1 MNQAYNQFKN
11 YKVEDQDMTKKWR
24 SAGASEEMQK
34 LKKDIADQEA
44 ARELGLSTT
53 QLKAYKGLL
62 EDGHYDL
69 AEQLLKAN
77 QAKAASS
84 KYPSTKIGWEQ
95 MKKNSPSSYFSD
107 EAIEAHRL
115 AQKDFATYH
124 SKG

>member
-24 SAGASEEMQK
+24 SVGASEEMQK
-34 LKKDIADQEA
+34 LKKDIADQQA
-44 ARELGLSTT
+44 AQELGLSTT

-84 KYPSTKIGWEQ
+84 KHPSTQIGWNQ
-95 MKKNSPSSYFSD
+95 MKASNPSLYFSD
-107 EAIEAHRL
+107 EATAARKL